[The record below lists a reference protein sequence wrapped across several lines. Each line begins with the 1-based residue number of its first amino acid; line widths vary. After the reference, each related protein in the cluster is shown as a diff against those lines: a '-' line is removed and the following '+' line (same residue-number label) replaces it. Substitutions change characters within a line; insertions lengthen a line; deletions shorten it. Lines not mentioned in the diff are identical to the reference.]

1 MSPQPL
7 TPNPQRPTPGSEA
20 IVILTSN
27 DFAAATIKVVL
38 AAGLTYSVYTDVR
51 WGKIFNKITF
61 PLILAGFF
69 LNTLFRG
76 WSGGLTSLEGFG
88 AAIGLVLL
96 LTLVAGPGLGG
107 GDIKL
112 IAAIGALCG
121 PAFVLWT
128 CLFTALAGSVIFLI
142 PLIRRGL
149 LIYTV
154 RNFAGNVYRKYLLQM
169 PVDVAEGSR
178 SGKQPFSV
186 AITAGVIL
194 AFVKL
199 AAP

>member
-1 MSPQPL
+1 V
-7 TPNPQRPTPGSEA
+7 N
-20 IVILTSN
+20 LTSN
-27 DFAAATIKVVL
+27 DLAATTIKVVL

-76 WSGGLTSLEGFG
+76 WAGGLTSLEGFG

-121 PAFVLWT
+121 PEFVMWT
-128 CLFTALAGSVIFLI
+128 CLFTALAGPVVFLI
-142 PLIRRGL
+142 SLIRQRI

-154 RNFAGNVYRKYLLQM
+154 RNFVGNVCRKYLLHL

-178 SGKQPFSV
+178 SGKQPFSI
-186 AITAGVIL
+186 AILAGVIL

-199 AAP
+199 AGP

>member
-1 MSPQPL
+1 VNL
-7 TPNPQRPTPGSEA
+7 
-20 IVILTSN
+20 LSN
-27 DFAAATIKVVL
+27 DLAATTIKVVL
-38 AAGLTYSVYTDVR
+38 AAGVTYCVYTDVR

-61 PLILAGFF
+61 PLMLSGLF

-76 WSGGLTSLEGFG
+76 FAGSLESLEGFA
-88 AAIGLVLL
+88 AAIGLALL

-154 RNFAGNVYRKYLLQM
+154 RNFVGNVYRKYLLQM

-178 SGKQPFSV
+178 SDKQPFSV
-186 AITAGVIL
+186 AILAGVVL
-194 AFVKL
+194 AFLKL
-199 AAP
+199 ATP

>member
-1 MSPQPL
+1 M
-7 TPNPQRPTPGSEA
+7 N
-20 IVILTSN
+20 LTSN
-27 DFAAATIKVVL
+27 DLAATAIKAVL
-38 AAGLTYSVYTDVR
+38 AAGLTCCVYTDVR

-61 PLILAGFF
+61 PLILTGFF

-76 WSGGLTSLEGFG
+76 AAGSLASLEGFA
-88 AAIGLVLL
+88 AAIGLALL

-112 IAAIGALCG
+112 IAAVGALCG
-121 PAFVLWT
+121 PQFVLWT
-128 CLFTALAGSVIFLI
+128 CLFTALAGSVVFLI
-142 PLIRRGL
+142 PLVRRRI

-154 RNFAGNVYRKYLLQM
+154 RNFVGNVCRKYLLHM
-169 PVDVAEGSR
+169 PIDVAEGSR

-186 AITAGVIL
+186 AILAGVIL

-199 AAP
+199 AGP

>member
-1 MSPQPL
+1 M
-7 TPNPQRPTPGSEA
+7 N
-20 IVILTSN
+20 LTSN
-27 DFAAATIKVVL
+27 DFAATTIKVVL

-51 WGKIFNKITF
+51 CGKIFNKITF
-61 PLILAGFF
+61 PLMLTGLLLNTTFGGLAGS
-69 LNTLFRG
+69 LI
-76 WSGGLTSLEGFG
+76 SLEGFA
-88 AAIGLVLL
+88 AAIGLALL

-121 PAFVLWT
+121 PEFVLWT
-128 CLFTALAGSVIFLI
+128 CLFTGLTGSVIFLV
-142 PLIRRGL
+142 PLIRRGIL
-149 LIYTV
+149 VYTL
-154 RNFAGNVYRKYLLQM
+154 RNFAGNLCRKYLLHM

-186 AITAGVIL
+186 AILAGVIL

-199 AAP
+199 ARP

>member
-1 MSPQPL
+1 M
-7 TPNPQRPTPGSEA
+7 N
-20 IVILTSN
+20 LTSN
-27 DFAAATIKVVL
+27 DLAATTIKVVL

-51 WGKIFNKITF
+51 WGKIFNKVTF
-61 PLILAGFF
+61 PLILTGFF

-76 WSGGLTSLEGFG
+76 VAGSLTSVEGFG
-88 AAIGLVLL
+88 AAIGLALL

-112 IAAIGALCG
+112 IAAIGTLCG
-121 PAFVLWT
+121 PEFVLWT
-128 CLFTALAGSVIFLI
+128 CLFTALAGSIIFLI
-142 PLIRRGL
+142 PLIRRRI

-154 RNFAGNVYRKYLLQM
+154 RNFAGNVCRKYLLHL

-186 AITAGVIL
+186 AILAGVIL

-199 AAP
+199 ATP

>member
-1 MSPQPL
+1 V
-7 TPNPQRPTPGSEA
+7 N
-20 IVILTSN
+20 LTST
-27 DFAAATIKVVL
+27 DFAATTIKIVL
-38 AAGLTYSVYTDVR
+38 AAGLTYCVYTDVR

-61 PLILAGFF
+61 PFILTGFF

-76 WSGGLTSLEGFG
+76 FAGSIESLEGFG
-88 AAIGLVLL
+88 AAIGLALL
-96 LTLVAGPGLGG
+96 LTLAAGPGLGG
-107 GDIKL
+107 GDVKL

-121 PAFVLWT
+121 PTFVLWT

-149 LIYTV
+149 LVYTV
-154 RNFAGNVYRKYLLQM
+154 RNFVGNVYRKYLLQM

-186 AITAGVIL
+186 AIMAGVIL

-199 AAP
+199 ATP

>member
-1 MSPQPL
+1 V
-7 TPNPQRPTPGSEA
+7 N
-20 IVILTSN
+20 LTSS
-27 DFAAATIKVVL
+27 DFAATTIKVVL
-38 AAGLTYSVYTDVR
+38 AAGLTCCVYTDVR

-61 PLILAGFF
+61 PLMLTGFF

-76 WSGGLTSLEGFG
+76 YAGSLASLEGFA
-88 AAIGLVLL
+88 AAIGLTLL

-121 PAFVLWT
+121 PEFVMWT
-128 CLFTALAGSVIFLI
+128 CLFTALAGSAIFLI
-142 PLIRRGL
+142 PLIRGRILG
-149 LIYTV
+149 YTL

-169 PVDVAEGSR
+169 PVDVAAGSR
-178 SGKQPFSV
+178 GGKQPFSL
-186 AITAGVIL
+186 AILAGVIL

-199 AAP
+199 AGA

>member
-1 MSPQPL
+1 MNLLS
-7 TPNPQRPTPGSEA
+7 T
-20 IVILTSN
+20 
-27 DFAAATIKVVL
+27 DFAATTIKMVL
-38 AAGLTYSVYTDVR
+38 AAGLTYCVYTDVR

-61 PLILAGFF
+61 PLILTGFM

-76 WSGGLTSLEGFG
+76 AAGSLESLEGFG
-88 AAIGLVLL
+88 AAIGLALL

-121 PAFVLWT
+121 PSFVLWT

-142 PLIRRGL
+142 PLVRRGL

-154 RNFAGNVYRKYLLQM
+154 RNFVGNVYRKYLLQM
-169 PVDVAEGSR
+169 PVEVTEGSR
-178 SGKQPFSV
+178 SGKQPFSI
-186 AITAGVIL
+186 AILAGVLL

-199 AAP
+199 ATP

>member
-1 MSPQPL
+1 M
-7 TPNPQRPTPGSEA
+7 N
-20 IVILTSN
+20 LTSN
-27 DFAAATIKVVL
+27 DLAAVTIKAVL
-38 AAGLTYSVYTDVR
+38 ATGLTYSVYTDVR

-76 WSGGLTSLEGFG
+76 LAGSLESLEGFA
-88 AAIGLVLL
+88 AAIGLALL

-121 PAFVLWT
+121 PGFVLWT
-128 CLFTALAGSVIFLI
+128 CLYTALAGSVIFLI

-154 RNFAGNVYRKYLLQM
+154 RNFVGNIYRKYLLQM

>member
-1 MSPQPL
+1 M
-7 TPNPQRPTPGSEA
+7 N
-20 IVILTSN
+20 LTSN
-27 DFAAATIKVVL
+27 DLAATTIKIVL
-38 AAGLTYSVYTDVR
+38 AAGLTYCVYTDVR

-61 PLILAGFF
+61 PLILTGFF

-76 WSGGLTSLEGFG
+76 LAGSLESLEGFG
-88 AAIGLVLL
+88 AAIGLALL

-154 RNFAGNVYRKYLLQM
+154 RNFVGNVYRKYLLQM

-186 AITAGVIL
+186 AILAGVIL

>member
-1 MSPQPL
+1 M
-7 TPNPQRPTPGSEA
+7 N
-20 IVILTSN
+20 LTSN
-27 DFAAATIKVVL
+27 DLAATTIKVVL
-38 AAGLTYSVYTDVR
+38 AAGLTYCVYTDVR

-61 PLILAGFF
+61 PLMLTGFF
-69 LNTLFRG
+69 LNALFRG
-76 WSGGLTSLEGFG
+76 IAGSLESVEGFG
-88 AAIGLVLL
+88 AAIGLALL

-142 PLIRRGL
+142 PLLRRGL

-154 RNFAGNVYRKYLLQM
+154 RNFAGNLYRKYLLQM

-186 AITAGVIL
+186 AIVAGVIL

-199 AAP
+199 ATP

>member
-1 MSPQPL
+1 V
-7 TPNPQRPTPGSEA
+7 N
-20 IVILTSN
+20 LTST
-27 DFAAATIKVVL
+27 DFATTTIKIVL
-38 AAGLTYSVYTDVR
+38 AAGLVAAVYTDVR

-61 PLILAGFF
+61 PLILAGLL

-76 WSGGLTSLEGFG
+76 FPGLLESLGGFG
-88 AAIGLVLL
+88 AAIGLALL

-112 IAAIGALCG
+112 MAGIGALCG
-121 PAFVLWT
+121 AQFVLWT
-128 CLFTALAGSVIFLI
+128 SLFAALAGSVIFLI
-142 PLIRRGL
+142 PLLRRGL

-154 RNFAGNVYRKYLLQM
+154 RNFVGNIYRKYLLQM

-186 AITAGVIL
+186 AILAGVVL
-194 AFVKL
+194 AFIRL
-199 AAP
+199 AG